1 MQLLTSIT
9 LQAYPNDTNFS
20 PPRNDKTG
28 FYSVQFHDLNTLS
41 EEFVATSH
49 QSPEKAVTLRV
60 TLKVPGCPEGHF

>member
-41 EEFVATSH
+41 EELVASSH
-49 QSPEKAVTLRV
+49 QSPGNLS
-60 TLKVPGCPEGHF
+60 L